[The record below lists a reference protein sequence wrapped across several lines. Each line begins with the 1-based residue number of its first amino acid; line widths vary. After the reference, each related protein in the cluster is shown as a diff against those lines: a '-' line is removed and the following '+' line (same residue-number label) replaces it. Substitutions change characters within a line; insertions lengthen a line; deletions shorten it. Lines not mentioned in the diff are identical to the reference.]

1 MTKTMRNTL
10 AIISLV
16 VIVCGLMAVC
26 VGCNEQAAIVAE
38 TEPASEDI
46 YASTPSKVKGVG
58 VSHVLRAV
66 TENGVTYP
74 SIDITA
80 TITPADAKNKNV
92 T

>member
-26 VGCNEQAAIVAE
+26 VGCNEQAVIVAE
-38 TEPASEDI
+38 ADISSEDI
-46 YASTPSKVKGVG
+46 YASTPSKVNGVG
-58 VSHVLRAV
+58 VRHVLSAV

-80 TITPADAKNKNV
+80 TITPADAK
-92 T
+92 TRT